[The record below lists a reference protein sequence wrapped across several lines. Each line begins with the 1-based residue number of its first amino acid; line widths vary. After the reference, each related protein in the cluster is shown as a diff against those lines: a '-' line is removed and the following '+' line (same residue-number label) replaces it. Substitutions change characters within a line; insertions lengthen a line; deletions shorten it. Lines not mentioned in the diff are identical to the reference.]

1 MATPSG
7 PTRGG
12 GNRKA
17 PSSRT
22 RTTDPQKPRT
32 RAPSTRATHQ
42 RPSTRAGSNQRK
54 PANNAGGPP
63 TLTRAHVNGFFV
75 GAIVGIFVGVGGYA
89 YLTNPSNTERAVAVD
104 SAPDETPVEDT
115 GPRFDFFTVLP
126 NQQLDLGAG
135 VEPAEL
141 PNSQQSRSTYVLQAG
156 SFRAA
161 DDADRRRGELA
172 LLGLEAKVEET
183 RGENGRWYRVSIGPF
198 ESRSAMAKA
207 RSLTAQAS
215 IDTLLLKRSAGE

>member
-12 GNRKA
+12 NRKPA
-17 PSSRT
+17 SGRT
-22 RTTDPQKPRT
+22 RTTDAPKSRS
-32 RAPSTRATHQ
+32 RAPSTRAPH
-42 RPSTRAGSNQRK
+42 SRAGGNQRN
-54 PANNAGGPP
+54 PAQSAGGPP
-63 TLTRAHVNGFFV
+63 TLTRAHVNGFFA
-75 GAIVGIFVGVGGYA
+75 GAIVGIFAGVGGYA
-89 YLTNPSNTERAVAVD
+89 YLTNPSNTDRAEAENVA
-104 SAPDETPVEDT
+104 SNQATVEDAS
-115 GPRFDFFTVLP
+115 PRFDFFTVLP

-141 PNSQQSRSTYVLQAG
+141 PNSQQSRSSYVLQAG

-207 RSLTAQAS
+207 RSLTAQGG
-215 IDTLLLKRSAGE
+215 IDTLLLKRSVGE

>member
-7 PTRGG
+7 PKRG
-12 GNRKA
+12 GNR
-17 PSSRT
+17 PPTGGRT
-22 RTTDPQKPRT
+22 RATDTEKPRT
-32 RAPSTRATHQ
+32 RAPSTRAANSRT
-42 RPSTRAGSNQRK
+42 SSNQRK
-54 PANNAGGPP
+54 PANSAGGPP
-63 TLTRAHVNGFFV
+63 TLTRAHISGFFA
-75 GAIVGIFVGVGGYA
+75 GAIAGVFVGVGGYA
-89 YLTNPSNTERAVAVD
+89 YLTNPGNTERAVGTVI
-104 SAPDETPVEDT
+104 APDDVLVEDT

-141 PNSQQSRSTYVLQAG
+141 PNSQQSHSSYVLQAG

-207 RSLTAQAS
+207 RSLTAQGG
-215 IDTLLLKRSAGE
+215 IDTLLLKRSATP

>member
-1 MATPSG
+1 MAAPSG

-12 GNRKA
+12 NRKPTSA
-17 PSSRT
+17 HART
-22 RTTDPQKPRT
+22 SDAQKPRT
-32 RAPSTRATHQ
+32 RAPSTRASNT
-42 RPSTRAGSNQRK
+42 RPNTRVGGNQRN
-54 PANNAGGPP
+54 PAGNAGGPP
-63 TLTRAHVNGFFV
+63 TLTRAHVNGFV
-75 GAIVGIFVGVGGYA
+75 AGAIVGIFVGVGGYA
-89 YLTNPSNTERAVAVD
+89 YLSNPGNADRAVAIDV
-104 SAPDETPVEDT
+104 APDEKPAEDT

-141 PNSQQSRSTYVLQAG
+141 PNSQQSRAIYLLQAG

-172 LLGLEAKVEET
+172 LLGLEAKIEET

-215 IDTLLLKRSAGE
+215 IDTLLLKRSTGE